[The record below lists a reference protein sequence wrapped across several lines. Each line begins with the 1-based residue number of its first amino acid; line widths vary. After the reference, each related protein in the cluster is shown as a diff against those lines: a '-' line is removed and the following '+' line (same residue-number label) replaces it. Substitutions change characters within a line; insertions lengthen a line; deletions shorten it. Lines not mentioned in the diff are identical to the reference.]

1 MLVYVFGRDHID
13 SGEDKPIMNTIA
25 LLDNLDKHLGSDR
38 FFGVIP
44 QTQRLST
51 RGRQGWVSM
60 TGRCKE
66 HQHLCYEGSG
76 VLACKVKRPTKT
88 TRL

>member
-1 MLVYVFGRDHID
+1 MYVFGREIHL
-13 SGEDKPIMNTIA
+13 GEDKPIMNTIA

-44 QTQRLST
+44 RTKRLSA
-51 RGRQGWVSM
+51 RVRQGRVSM
-60 TGRCKE
+60 NGRCKE

-76 VLACKVKRPTKT
+76 VLACKVKRPRKT

>member
-1 MLVYVFGRDHID
+1 MYVFGRDHIHL
-13 SGEDKPIMNTIA
+13 GEDKPIMNTIA

-44 QTQRLST
+44 GTKRLSA
-51 RGRQGWVSM
+51 RGGKQGWVSM
-60 TGRCKE
+60 TGRSKE

-88 TRL
+88 TSV